1 MDKVSGFYPD
11 FRGSSPLGGTDN
23 KEIAGNDYGWDG
35 NFWNILGIFLT
46 ACFLSHFLLF

>member
-23 KEIAGNDYGWDG
+23 KEIAGNDMDG
-35 NFWNILGIFLT
+35 MAIFGIFLEY
-46 ACFLSHFLLF
+46 F